1 MVASLNVSG
10 KVPEVRDRLTMD
22 VMTGASISVHC
33 FRREVGIGS
42 ESHCLSGDSPISLLI
57 SSMVTGMKLV
67 SSGGGDDGETECGD
81 SGAGTDSMI
90 FLRFVTLSEK

>member
-42 ESHCLSGDSPISLLI
+42 ESHCLSGDSLISFLI
-57 SSMVTGMKLV
+57 SSMVAGTRLV
-67 SSGGGDDGETECGD
+67 SSEGGDGGETKCGD
-81 SGAGTDSMI
+81 SDGGTDSI
-90 FLRFVTLSEK
+90 TLLRFVTFSEK